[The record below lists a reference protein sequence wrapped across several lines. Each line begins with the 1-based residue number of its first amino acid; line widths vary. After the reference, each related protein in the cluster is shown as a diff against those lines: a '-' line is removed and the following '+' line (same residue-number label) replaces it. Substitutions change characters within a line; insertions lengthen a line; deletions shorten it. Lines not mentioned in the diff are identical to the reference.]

1 MQLKGNVLSQNG
13 RVILLNASNRQRQP
27 PVDPGASKR
36 VHLGLVLPG
45 QLYGGVQPR
54 GAGPDQSALSDEAWW
69 SGSMP

>member
-1 MQLKGNVLSQNG
+1 MQLKGNVLLQNG

-27 PVDPGASKR
+27 PVDPGARKR

-45 QLYGGVQPR
+45 QLYGGGQPR
-54 GAGPDQSALSDEAWW
+54 AAGPDQSALSDEAWW